1 MEKNEKNV
9 RDERVAKFISKHGI
23 KNMAL
28 MYLIWFGYMH
38 ELSEDTIKL
47 YGIKEYSPIIA
58 ESKYMAIMLGLSQ
71 IDKIETFEDVRRQ
84 IAESAVSETLNRQA
98 EYFES
103 VNQKI
108 DMLNDKMDALSYE
121 EDNESSTDIDFNK
134 IEQNLET
141 LAERITISIS
151 NIESGMNENISE
163 VNETLVQCVDSIL
176 ELSECNLSL
185 LKSAYDNQELLKSI
199 SESSMQRELSDLS
212 QKLDTIKGFLVSNNL
227 SRKSILSYITGKQK
241 QQDRLTV
248 KANVTENTV
257 DFHETEKETQ
267 SENIEA
273 AEEEEKKKAGVK
285 KYNEIVT
292 RMNDK
297 DNEVTVVDF
306 LNLIRTGVFDKKQAE
321 IITKAIQQRL
331 TIIEITEIAKPEQSA
346 EVMEEILSFL
356 LATREGT
363 QRKEARQEKRGGT
376 STKIIDKRKTQRE
389 QKTVQISDNTESDDE
404 EDEDSF

>member
-84 IAESAVSETLNRQA
+84 IAESAVLETLNRQA

-108 DMLNDKMDALSYE
+108 DMLNDKIDALSYE
-121 EDNESSTDIDFNK
+121 EENESSTDIDINK
-134 IEQNLET
+134 MEQNLET

-212 QKLDTIKGFLVSNNL
+212 QKLDTIKGFLVSNNS

-389 QKTVQISDNTESDDE
+389 QKTVQISDNTESNDE

>member
-1 MEKNEKNV
+1 MEKNEKSV

-47 YGIKEYSPIIA
+47 YGIKEYSPIMA

-84 IAESAVSETLNRQA
+84 IAESAISETLNRQA

-108 DMLNDKMDALSYE
+108 DILNDKMDALSYE
-121 EDNESSTDIDFNK
+121 EDNEYSENLDFNK

-141 LAERITISIS
+141 LAEKITISIS
-151 NIESGMNENISE
+151 NMESGINENMSE
-163 VNETLVQCVDSIL
+163 VNKTLVQCVDSIL

-185 LKSAYDNQELLKSI
+185 LKSAYDNQELLKEI
-199 SESSMQRELSDLS
+199 SESSMQRDLSNLS
-212 QKLDTIKGFLVSNNL
+212 QKLDSIKDFLTSNN
-227 SRKSILSYITGKQK
+227 SKKSILSYITGKQR
-241 QQDRLTV
+241 QEESLTV
-248 KANVTENTV
+248 KEKVTENTD
-257 DFHETEKETQ
+257 DFHEAAKETQ
-267 SENIEA
+267 SDNGKVD
-273 AEEEEKKKAGVK
+273 EEEKKKKAGIK
-285 KYNEIVT
+285 KYNEIVA

-297 DNEVTVVDF
+297 NSEVTVVDF

-321 IITKAIQQRL
+321 IITEAIQQHL
-331 TIIEITEIAKPEQSA
+331 TIPEITEIAKPKQSA

-363 QRKEARQEKRGGT
+363 QRKEARREKRGGT
-376 STKIIDKRKTQRE
+376 TKIIDKRKQQRVE
-389 QKTVQISDNTESDDE
+389 KAVQISDDPKSDE
-404 EDEDSF
+404 EDDDSF

>member
-1 MEKNEKNV
+1 MEKNEKNI

-84 IAESAVSETLNRQA
+84 IAESAVLETLNQQA

-108 DMLNDKMDALSYE
+108 DMLNDKIDALSYE
-121 EDNESSTDIDFNK
+121 EDNESSTDIDINK

-212 QKLDTIKGFLVSNNL
+212 QKLDTIKSFLVSNNS

-248 KANVTENTV
+248 KANVTENIV

-267 SENIEA
+267 SENGKADEEA
-273 AEEEEKKKAGVK
+273 EKKKAGVI

-297 DNEVTVVDF
+297 DSEVTVVDF

-376 STKIIDKRKTQRE
+376 SIKIIDKRKTPRE
-389 QKTVQISDNTESDDE
+389 QKAVQISDNTESDDE

>member
-9 RDERVAKFISKHGI
+9 RDESVAKFISKHGI

-121 EDNESSTDIDFNK
+121 EDNESSTDIDINK

-212 QKLDTIKGFLVSNNL
+212 QKLDTIKGFLVSNNS

-248 KANVTENTV
+248 KANITENTV

-267 SENIEA
+267 SENGKADEEA
-273 AEEEEKKKAGVK
+273 EKKKAGVK

-297 DNEVTVVDF
+297 DSEVTVVDF
-306 LNLIRTGVFDKKQAE
+306 LNLIRTGVFDKKQAS
-321 IITKAIQQRL
+321 IITEAIQQRL
-331 TIIEITEIAKPEQSA
+331 TIPEITEIAKPEQSA

-389 QKTVQISDNTESDDE
+389 QKAVQISDNTESDDE

>member
-58 ESKYMAIMLGLSQ
+58 ESKYMAIMLGLSY
-71 IDKIETFEDVRRQ
+71 IDEIETFEDVRRQ
-84 IAESAVSETLNRQA
+84 IAESAVLETLNRQA

-108 DMLNDKMDALSYE
+108 DMLNDKIDALSYE
-121 EDNESSTDIDFNK
+121 EDNESSTDIDINK
-134 IEQNLET
+134 MEQNLET

-212 QKLDTIKGFLVSNNL
+212 QKLDTIKGFLVSNNS

-267 SENIEA
+267 SENIEV

-389 QKTVQISDNTESDDE
+389 QKTVQISDNTESNDE

>member
-1 MEKNEKNV
+1 MEKNEKSV

-84 IAESAVSETLNRQA
+84 IVESAVSETLNRQT

-108 DMLNDKMDALSYE
+108 DILNDKMDALSYE
-121 EDNESSTDIDFNK
+121 EDSEYSENLDFNK

-141 LAERITISIS
+141 LAEKTTTGIS
-151 NIESGMNENISE
+151 NMESGINENISE
-163 VNETLVQCVDSIL
+163 INKTLVQCVDSIL

-185 LKSAYDNQELLKSI
+185 LKSAYDNQELLKEI
-199 SESSMQRELSDLS
+199 SESSMQRDLSDLS
-212 QKLDTIKGFLVSNNL
+212 QKLDSIKEFLASNN
-227 SRKSILSYITGKQK
+227 SKKSILSYITGKQK
-241 QQDRLTV
+241 QQESLV
-248 KANVTENTV
+248 KGKVAENTA
-257 DFHETEKETQ
+257 DFHEAAKETQ
-267 SENIEA
+267 SDNGKVDQ
-273 AEEEEKKKAGVK
+273 EEKKKAGIK
-285 KYNEIVT
+285 KYNEIVA

-297 DNEVTVVDF
+297 NSEVTVVDF
-306 LNLIRTGVFDKKQAE
+306 LNLIRTGVFDKKQAK
-321 IITKAIQQRL
+321 IITEAIQQHL
-331 TIIEITEIAKPEQSA
+331 TIPEITEIAKPEQSA

-363 QRKEARQEKRGGT
+363 QRREARQEKQGGT
-376 STKIIDKRKTQRE
+376 TKIIDKRKQQQLRKE
-389 QKTVQISDNTESDDE
+389 KAVQISKDSESDE